1 MIRVA
6 VADDHHL
13 VRSGI
18 KALLEKADDIQVVG
32 EADDGQQAVELVQQL
47 EPDVLVMDVAMPRM
61 NGTEATARIRALNCD
76 TKIVILSMHSDETLI
91 REALRNGASGYL
103 LKRSVTEELLLA
115 VRAANRGQIY
125 LSPVISQSIVE
136 DFLTH
141 REVKYTSGFHQLTP
155 REREVLQLVAE
166 GYTNNGI
173 AEALNI
179 SVKTVEKHRSSL
191 MTKLDAHDVA
201 SLTRIAI
208 KYKLVF
214 IE

>member
-1 MIRVA
+1 MIRVV

-32 EADDGQQAVELVQQL
+32 EAEDGQQAVELVQQL
-47 EPDVLVMDVAMPRM
+47 SPDVLVMDVAMPRM
-61 NGTEATARIRALNCD
+61 NGTEATARIRAIGSP
-76 TKIVILSMHSDETLI
+76 TRIVILSMHSDETLV
-91 REALRNGASGYL
+91 REALLNGASGYL

-115 VRAANRGQIY
+115 VRAADRGLTY
-125 LSPVISQSIVE
+125 LSPAISQSIVE
-136 DFLTH
+136 DFLTFQ
-141 REVKYTSGFHQLTP
+141 EEKDTTGYHQLTP

-173 AEALNI
+173 ADALNI

-191 MTKLDAHDVA
+191 MTKMDAHDIA

-208 KYKLVF
+208 KHKLVF

>member
-32 EADDGQQAVELVQQL
+32 EADDGQQAVELVQRL
-47 EPDVLVMDVAMPRM
+47 APDVLVMDVAMPRM
-61 NGTEATARIRALNCD
+61 NGTEATARIHDLGSNTR
-76 TKIVILSMHSDETLI
+76 IVILSMHSDETLV

-115 VRAANRGQIY
+115 VRAANRGQTY
-125 LSPVISQSIVE
+125 LSPAISQSIVK

-141 REVKYTSGFHQLTP
+141 REEEGVSRFQQLTP

-173 AEALNI
+173 ADALSI

-208 KYKLVF
+208 KHRMVF